1 MIWGPTA
8 VKHSYGVPKNP
19 AKGSPKGPVWLEG
32 WTLAIPSVGIAL
44 IATLLAVP
52 RATEP
57 KAVPQ
62 PAQHRW
68 ALDHALRQLN
78 LRAKRVETEPLS
90 FSVRETGEAYR
101 RLGRTQYEGPQSL
114 GIPQTEGWQRLIHGA
129 RVTSGDEALLTLR
142 AVQAALLVNA
152 LHDWEATG
160 TVSEDLVELGGDFVG
175 IAKNN
180 RWWVAGRLNMS
191 VEERYVLALVRW
203 TTLAGFNQLVAYKL
217 DRDLELV
224 QLRFFFDHPTPAGTP
239 FQTRLKI
246 IKRYSELEPSYP
258 LEYARGVLFAQAGQY
273 DRAFASFTRQLQ
285 EHPEGNYALRARNH
299 LIWTNEQL
307 RKQEGD
313 DAP

>member
-1 MIWGPTA
+1 MIWGLTA
-8 VKHSYGVPKNP
+8 VKHSYGVSKNP

-57 KAVPQ
+57 KTVPQ
-62 PAQHRW
+62 PVQHRW
-68 ALDHALRQLN
+68 ALDHSLRQLN
-78 LRAKRVETEPLS
+78 LRAKRVGTEPLS
-90 FSVRETGEAYR
+90 FPVREAGEAYR
-101 RLGRTQYEGPQSL
+101 RLGRTQYEGPASLDVPQS
-114 GIPQTEGWQRLIHGA
+114 EGWQRMIRGTRA
-129 RVTSGDEALLTLR
+129 RSGDEALLTLR
-142 AVQAALLVNA
+142 AVQAELFVNA

-160 TVSEDLVELGGDFVG
+160 TVSEDLVELGGDFVR

-180 RWWVAGRLNMS
+180 RWWVAGHLDMSADERL
-191 VEERYVLALVRW
+191 VLALVRW
-203 TTLAGFNQLVAYKL
+203 TTLAGFNQLVPYKL

-224 QLRFFFDHPTPAGTP
+224 ELRFFFDHPTPGGTP

-246 IKRYSELEPSYP
+246 VKRYSELEASYP

-299 LIWTNEQL
+299 LIWTNEQS
-307 RKQEGD
+307 RNQAGD